1 MLAVV
6 KALMMVMNWIN
17 KRQFE
22 KKVTKFMKK
31 EKAHAEELQESEA
44 SFGNSISGDNL
55 YLRKTFNIQ
64 DEENNVSD
72 TFL

>member
-1 MLAVV
+1 
-6 KALMMVMNWIN
+6 MMVMNWIN

-31 EKAHAEELQESEA
+31 EKAQAEELQESA
-44 SFGNSISGDNL
+44 APLVNSRAGDDL
-55 YLRKTFNIQ
+55 YQRKTFNIQ

-72 TFL
+72 SLL